1 MQDPK
6 KLKVRHEARTLAAAT
21 YRLTA
26 NFHPH
31 ERFGLASQMQRAAI
45 SVGSNISEGCGG
57 QGERAMIAYLHHAV
71 ASLHALGVQV
81 DVAGDLGYSSD
92 DCMQELQSQ
101 LASTRRMI
109 IGLLLVLRRRASPST

>member
-6 KLKVRHEARTLAAAT
+6 KLKVRDEARKIVAAT

-26 NFHPH
+26 LFPKH

-57 QGERAMIAYLHHAV
+57 Q
-71 ASLHALGVQV
+71 
-81 DVAGDLGYSSD
+81 
-92 DCMQELQSQ
+92 
-101 LASTRRMI
+101 
-109 IGLLLVLRRRASPST
+109 